1 MKHTN
6 AITSMPINTFR
17 IFSKFIGEHDGN
29 FAQSSLLEVV
39 AIFDVID
46 KIFQRNPNV
55 DIDERDVLKMCMNYI
70 EVETS
75 TMGNKYVMT
84 TSGCDDS
91 DAENVFDTDG
101 FEQELKER
109 FTHKQFLA
117 FAKDALK
124 DLGAN
129 K

>member
-6 AITSMPINTFR
+6 AIASMPINTFR
-17 IFSKFIGEHDGN
+17 IFSKFIGKHGGN
-29 FAQSSLLEVV
+29 FDEPSLLEVV
-39 AIFDVID
+39 AIFDIID
-46 KIFQRNPNV
+46 EIFQRNSNI
-55 DIDERDVLKMCMNYI
+55 DIDEHDVLGMCLGYI
-70 EVETS
+70 QIET
-75 TMGNKYVMT
+75 TETGRNCVIT
-84 TSGCDDS
+84 TSNNDIRYGFRF
-91 DAENVFDTDG
+91 ETDE
-101 FEQELKER
+101 FEKELRER